1 MENGKFTGICFFRV
15 LQEIFIEVQ
24 QNRFALFN
32 LSEIEKILQEFFAF
46 GRLKLIPGE
55 TARLRFYKFC
65 GRNPIIKP
73 SGEAAEI
80 SRQSGKDSRSTTSE

>member
-46 GRLKLIPGE
+46 GR
-55 TARLRFYKFC
+55 
-65 GRNPIIKP
+65 
-73 SGEAAEI
+73 
-80 SRQSGKDSRSTTSE
+80 